1 MNFMNTIHA
10 IVGELRRQKY
20 AAPVFLIALL
30 GMIILPLPP
39 ILLDVLF
46 TFNIVLALIVILVS
60 VTAKRPLDFS
70 VFPKRRK

>member
-1 MNFMNTIHA
+1 MTVTNTFNA
-10 IVGELRRQKY
+10 FVGELRRHKF

-46 TFNIVLALIVILVS
+46 TFNIVLSLIVILVA
-60 VTAKRPLDFS
+60 VTATRLT
-70 VFPKRRK
+70 